1 MSLLHSILSI
11 DVINYRKFLRVYL
24 TLYQNL
30 KMLKFVSNHAHL
42 LKQFLIIY
50 SKNVI
55 TLKKC
60 MNVSVVADG
69 MVIMVITD
77 TCQLHLKYLHYG
89 INIIGIQMN
98 IKNNLNSKLKI
109 VSSILLNLIFHL
121 ELIQDMPQVV

>member
-1 MSLLHSILSI
+1 
-11 DVINYRKFLRVYL
+11 
-24 TLYQNL
+24 
-30 KMLKFVSNHAHL
+30 MLKFVSNHAHL

-77 TCQLHLKYLHYG
+77 TCQLHLNYLHYG

-98 IKNNLNSKLKI
+98 IKNNLNSKLKM
-109 VSSILLNLIFHL
+109 VSGILLNLIFHL
-121 ELIQDMPQVV
+121 HLIQDMPQVVSMLRIIL